1 MANALVAV
9 VQSLANALGE
19 CQLLVDT
26 ISMRIALLPFEVQ
39 NPQHFLLHLAENGV

>member
-1 MANALVAV
+1 MADAPVAA

-26 ISMRIALLPFEVQ
+26 ISMQIPLLPFEVP
-39 NPQHFLLHLAENGV
+39 NPQHLLLHLAENGV